1 MKLENEF
8 TVDVP
13 VEDVWDVLLD
23 LERVT
28 PCLPGAAL
36 TEESGDEYKG
46 EMKVRLG
53 PVSQEYEGTVKIEEA
68 DESAHRAVIR
78 ADGKDAR
85 GQGTASATI
94 TSTLQ
99 DEGNGST
106 KVHVETDMQLTGR
119 AAQFGRGVQQDVAE
133 KLLKRFAEC
142 LENEI
147 MGGGAEEEPEP
158 DASEAEPTEEEPST
172 DGEGGEEEEQPRRR
186 IIQQDREVEPLDL
199 GEASQEAVIKRLK
212 AAAPVAAGF
221 VAGAL
226 VVWLLKR

>member
-13 VEDVWDVLLD
+13 VEEAWNVLLD

-36 TEESGDEYKG
+36 TEQSGDEYKG
-46 EMKVRLG
+46 TMKVRLG

-68 DESAHRAVIR
+68 DEEAHRAVVQ

-94 TSTLQ
+94 TSTLH
-99 DEGNGST
+99 EENGGDST
-106 KVHVETDMQLTGR
+106 RVRVETDMQITGR

-133 KLLKRFAEC
+133 KLLSRFAEC

-147 MGGGAEEEPEP
+147 MGGGDEGETEELT
-158 DASEAEPTEEEPST
+158 ASETEPST
-172 DGEGGEEEEQPRRR
+172 DGAAEEEEQPQRR

-199 GEASQEAVIKRLK
+199 GEASHEAVFKRVK
-212 AAAPVAAGF
+212 QAAPVAAGVGILL
-221 VAGAL
+221 VAF
-226 VVWLLKR
+226 LLLRRKR